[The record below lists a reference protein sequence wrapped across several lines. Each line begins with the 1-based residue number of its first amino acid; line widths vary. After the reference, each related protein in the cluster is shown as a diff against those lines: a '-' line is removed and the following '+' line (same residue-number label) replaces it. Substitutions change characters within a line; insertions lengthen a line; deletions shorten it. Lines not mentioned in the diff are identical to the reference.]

1 MARAKGPERRGSS
14 ASDRISG
21 VPTRLTSLAT
31 NRKEHKVVLKISRK
45 HCLPANWRSSIA
57 LAVVVA
63 SMSPSAIRAEEPDAK
78 GLVKAMSDYLSAQ
91 KAISFAYDT
100 NFEIVTIEH
109 QKLLLASSGKVE
121 MGRPDKLRVTR
132 TGGFAD
138 VELTFDGKTATLLG
152 KHLNLYTQADVPGT
166 IDHLVDEMRDK
177 LHRPVPGADLLLP
190 NVYDEL
196 MRDVVDVKDLGSGVI
211 GGVECD
217 HLAFRTKELD
227 WQIWIA
233 QGEKPYPC
241 RYVITST
248 QVDQGPQYSIQIS
261 DWKTGADVVAD
272 DYSFKN
278 STDAKKVDLQ
288 KLVDIDELPDRFA
301 KGDSK

>member
-1 MARAKGPERRGSS
+1 MIGIFRPTAYWLSS
-14 ASDRISG
+14 VA
-21 VPTRLTSLAT
+21 LA
-31 NRKEHKVVLKISRK
+31 LA
-45 HCLPANWRSSIA
+45 LASIA
-57 LAVVVA
+57 
-63 SMSPSAIRAEEPDAK
+63 PSATRAEEADAK
-78 GLVKAMSDYLSAQ
+78 RLVKAMSDYLTAQ

-100 NFEIVTIEH
+100 NLEVVTPEH

-138 VELTFDGKTATLLG
+138 VEMTFDGKTATILG
-152 KHLNLYTQADVPGT
+152 KHLNLYAQADVPGT
-166 IDHLVDEMRDK
+166 VDHLVDEMRDK

-196 MRDVVDVKDLGSGVI
+196 MRDVTDIKDLGSGVI

-217 HLAFRTKELD
+217 HLAFRAKEVD

-241 RYVITST
+241 RYVITAT
-248 QVDQGPQYSIQIS
+248 QVDRGPQYSIQIS
-261 DWKTGADVVAD
+261 DWKTGTDVVAE
-272 DYSFKN
+272 DYGFKN
-278 STDAKKVDLQ
+278 KTNAKKVDLE
-288 KLVDIDELPDRFA
+288 KLTDIDELPDSFA
-301 KGDSK
+301 KGGTK